1 MRHPLQI
8 QLQDFAAAAP
18 PPIGAMSIVG
28 QLEAARALIESRFSD
43 AGEKLAGSLEMVGRL
58 IESLDRLGITLNAES
73 VSDTTQDL
81 LSTAQGLNAL
91 PDAQQGRVSYFAD
104 LQTASAAL
112 EANIGGMRTTLRYLR
127 AFALNVKIT
136 AGSTMRSADEFA
148 GFAEGMRTQLDLGA
162 DQLDELAEQLME
174 LSAHLTEALTFEQ
187 ALSGTYKTLIPAIP
201 DRLAVDARAIQEQH
215 TRIAVVAGSVAK
227 IARDIQMKVGKAL
240 MALQIGDIT
249 RQRIEHVQLSIEVTS
264 RTIATSDLSAAA
276 RDRAER
282 RLLHLIADQMADT
295 ASDFEAEAAKVTH
308 SLTGMAADTAQI
320 MAINGLSDEG
330 GKGGLREVE
339 ESLGHAGLLVDDVSA
354 AIVNARR
361 ISNETVSAVAAL
373 TQRVDAI
380 QRVKRD
386 IQQMAINSS
395 LRCNRLG
402 SIGKPLSVIA
412 IELSSHAG
420 QLEDEAD
427 QTLAALTTLAGIA
440 NHADPDAN
448 EAGDVNGARL
458 DGVRGRL
465 RQAADVVEND
475 LAGLGDHGQATARS
489 LTLAADQL
497 GLKEDLGDALHTAA
511 IALAEAAGPVVDD
524 LSEITAVVGA
534 AMAEIGRCYTM
545 ARERQI
551 HAAHAIADEIDPE
564 PVAAEAA
571 VEADAGEEFDDILF

>member
-162 DQLDELAEQLME
+162 DQLDELAEQLTE

-264 RTIATSDLSAAA
+264 RTIATSDLSADA

-551 HAAHAIADEIDPE
+551 HAAHAVADEIDPA

>member
-162 DQLDELAEQLME
+162 DQLDELAEQLTE

>member
-551 HAAHAIADEIDPE
+551 HAAHAVADEIDPA

>member
-162 DQLDELAEQLME
+162 DQLDELAEQLTE

-551 HAAHAIADEIDPE
+551 HAAHAIADEIDPA